1 MVKQPQGPP
10 MTLGNMRHL
19 GVKRLIAHCLNPACR
34 HEVVTRPKC
43 ACSRHLVNCGDAKR
57 QSKHF

>member
-1 MVKQPQGPP
+1 